1 MQFGRASRR
10 VERLNAIH
18 IDAATSVIKTMK
30 LIFLHGMP
38 GVGKLTVGTELAKL
52 TGYKLFH
59 NHLTVDLVTS
69 LFEFGSRPF
78 VELRERI
85 WLDSFAEASAAE
97 LEGLIFTFAFEKTVP
112 AGFVSRVVTTIESNG
127 GEVIF
132 VRLQCDPNELE
143 KRITNPARQKFGKL
157 TSLELFKQLNGDG
170 VFDTPENVP
179 DRLEIDTTEI
189 SPAEAASKIATEL
202 KLIP

>member
-1 MQFGRASRR
+1 
-10 VERLNAIH
+10 
-18 IDAATSVIKTMK
+18 MK

-69 LFEFGSRPF
+69 VFEFGSQPF

-85 WLDSFAEASAAE
+85 WLDTFAQASASE
-97 LEGLIFTFAFEKTVP
+97 LEGLVFTFAFEKTV
-112 AGFVSRVVTTIESNG
+112 AEGFVEKVMRTVEANG
-127 GEVIF
+127 GEVF
-132 VRLQCDPNELE
+132 LVRLHCDPAELE

-157 TSLELFKQLNGDG
+157 TSLELFKELNGHG
-170 VFDTPENVP
+170 AFVTPENLR
-179 DRLEIDTTEI
+179 DHFALDTTKT
-189 SPAEAASKIATEL
+189 SPAESAKRIATQL
-202 KLIP
+202 RLIP